1 MARAG
6 STATV
11 AAAAAET
18 RTVVVLPGFGQ
29 VVLPRMAT
37 RLQEK
42 EEKQKIVYSANPNT
56 DREMKRLIE
65 CLENVR
71 DGDTDEFGLN
81 LGSPIGTAAG
91 GTYATG

>member
-18 RTVVVLPGFGQ
+18 RKVVVLPGFGQ

-71 DGDTDEFGLN
+71 EADTDEFGLN